1 MVVPYSMALAD
12 PSSGCGPVSLRRSG
26 GFSLVELL
34 VVLAL
39 LGILGSV
46 TLPLAELTVQRQ
58 KERELKAALW
68 EIRTALDNYAKA
80 HSEGALPG
88 ANDTASPY
96 PPNLISLTNAYVDA
110 RPASRGRVLRFL
122 RRVPRDPFADPSL
135 PAERTW
141 GLRSFQSSD
150 SSPQEGADVYDVYSR
165 STATGLNGIPL
176 SKW

>member
-1 MVVPYSMALAD
+1 MVELYSVALFD
-12 PSSGCGPVSLRRSG
+12 SSKRRESVSRRRCG

-46 TLPLAELTVQRQ
+46 TLPLAELSVQRQ

-68 EIRTALDNYAKA
+68 EIRVALDSYAKA
-80 HSEGALPG
+80 HGEGALQG
-88 ANDTASPY
+88 AAGTPSSY
-96 PPNLISLTNAYVDA
+96 PPNLIALTKEHVDA

-122 RRVPRDPFADPSL
+122 RRVPRDPFADPSM

-141 GLRSFQSSD
+141 GLRSFHSSD
-150 SSPQEGADVYDVYSR
+150 SNPQEGADVYDVYSR